1 MINFLLLKHSLVTSA
16 LYWIGILR
24 LIDLLYSIS
33 QVVCRQLGFSNLNVF
48 LDFDRRIEFHA
59 QSINRIIYWP
69 EPYQCTGRESR
80 LSHCDL
86 RMNGQ
91 IYGHLYG
98 CDWEGTDF
106 VFVNCG
112 ETNLDSD
119 YEYWG
124 GVRFSVKE
132 FEQEL
137 FHARI
142 HDAVT
147 HSSHKKHDSILEYV
161 QVYFCS

>member
-1 MINFLLLKHSLVTSA
+1 M
-16 LYWIGILR
+16 
-24 LIDLLYSIS
+24 
-33 QVVCRQLGFSNLNVF
+33 CRQLGFSNLNVF
-48 LDFDRRIEFHA
+48 LDFDRRIEYHA

-69 EPYQCTGRESR
+69 EPYQCNGREAR

-91 IYGHLYG
+91 IFGHLYG
-98 CDWEGTDF
+98 CDWQGTDF

-112 ETNLDSD
+112 ETNLESD

-147 HSSHKKHDSILEYV
+147 HSNHGSKHESILEYV
-161 QVYFCS
+161 QVYSIFSIANFLFILT

>member
-1 MINFLLLKHSLVTSA
+1 
-16 LYWIGILR
+16 
-24 LIDLLYSIS
+24 
-33 QVVCRQLGFSNLNVF
+33 
-48 LDFDRRIEFHA
+48 
-59 QSINRIIYWP
+59 
-69 EPYQCTGRESR
+69 
-80 LSHCDL
+80 
-86 RMNGQ
+86 MNGQ

-106 VFVNCG
+106 VFLNCG

-137 FHARI
+137 FHSRI

-147 HSSHKKHDSILEYV
+147 HGSHQKHESILEYV
-161 QVYFCS
+161 QVFIHYNSYTLRFFYLTTFAFLIKTNNAIISK

>member
-1 MINFLLLKHSLVTSA
+1 
-16 LYWIGILR
+16 
-24 LIDLLYSIS
+24 
-33 QVVCRQLGFSNLNVF
+33 
-48 LDFDRRIEFHA
+48 
-59 QSINRIIYWP
+59 
-69 EPYQCTGRESR
+69 
-80 LSHCDL
+80 
-86 RMNGQ
+86 MNGQ

-112 ETNLDSD
+112 ETNLDSE

-137 FHARI
+137 FHSRI

-147 HSSHKKHDSILEYV
+147 HSSHHKHESILEYV
-161 QVYFCS
+161 QVYNFIGLEINDVHVNVSIN